1 LPERKIVARRDDV
14 AHWTAKVAA
23 AFHAISRAVGRGKVR
38 STPFGELNG
47 NAPFNASG
55 VAQVGPG
62 RFIFVDNHD
71 PSSLFELA
79 LDANGVEVE
88 RITRRPLAGVAAGQL
103 RDPEGLARIDR
114 GGEITIIAGSSLC
127 VGSAKGSGPPPLS
140 DGLVRVRY
148 TPHGELR
155 AEAMLGFRDWL
166 LRQVPS
172 LVAAGQREPD
182 AGGLNIEGLGW
193 DPRTPAL
200 LFGLRGPADRG
211 SITVIRIPID
221 AGVAPWNTGSL
232 DTPSIVHVRVPG
244 STGKQG
250 VRDISYDEQTGDFLI
265 MLGRSTSNGNEPFQ
279 LGTWKGGG
287 DDIELLD
294 VSFHRSMKPEG
305 VFAFSSGGERK
316 LLIVDDGGG
325 YAMVDYPP
333 SHQ

>member
-1 LPERKIVARRDDV
+1 M

-23 AFHAISRAVGRGKVR
+23 AFHAVARGLGRGKVK
-38 STPFGELNG
+38 STPFGETNG

-71 PSSLFELA
+71 PSALFELA
-79 LDANGVEVE
+79 LDANGIEVE
-88 RITRRPLAGVAAGQL
+88 RISRRPLAGLSEGQL
-103 RDPEGLARIDR
+103 GDPEGLARIDR
-114 GGEITIIAGSSLC
+114 DCEISIIVASSLC
-127 VGSAKGSGPPPLS
+127 VVDAKGSRRQHFS

-148 TPHGELR
+148 TPHGDLQT
-155 AEAMLGFRDWL
+155 EAMRGFRDWL
-166 LRQVPS
+166 LCHVPFLTPAS
-172 LVAAGQREPD
+172 QLQPD

-232 DTPSIVHVRVPG
+232 ETPSIVHVRVPG

-279 LGTWKGGG
+279 LGTWKGGD

-294 VSFHRSMKPEG
+294 VDFHRSMKPEG
-305 VFAFSSGGERK
+305 VFAFSSGDERK

-325 YAMVDYPP
+325 YAMIDYPA
-333 SHQ
+333 SAQ